1 MMRPR
6 MTSSVLS
13 EKLLASVSRDFFRP
27 LTRPSAAI
35 YVDCAERLAEV
46 AGEAGR
52 ITHAE
57 AIALVREIL
66 ATHPE
71 IALDDDEGANLRDI
85 RQRAGQIFNRLCDAR
100 WLEDQQLGLHERWA
114 LVSPGL
120 RPLLRLLRELAEDE
134 IAELKTFADTVRGV
148 CETLERPGALD
159 ARLLEPDELR
169 ATVTDVNAR
178 LESAIIQLHGVEKL
192 IALFDR
198 RQRLTESPAE
208 TLRLLYAEFGAGQHM
223 VCYDALRRNGLLPR
237 LQVLRSLVAERRD
250 DPLVKERL
258 AAGLAAHYH
267 WDDSEAYHRADKTL
281 RELEH
286 RLAAIRH
293 VADAIDAR
301 MASFNQLSQ
310 QRYRYQ
316 TELRG
321 RKPEM
326 VKAYCDAIN
335 AAHDGSRLG
344 ALREAPPDF
353 SPLVPDVRFFF
364 GTDSLARA
372 RRGKSPA
379 DLTFGR
385 EAASTGESDDDTLA
399 AMRERQRLALTPQR
413 AARLVAR
420 LLPAKNLSTT
430 TAEIS
435 AADLDELLD
444 LLAAAAYEQA
454 VTADNQR
461 VRWTITGPGQAAGLT
476 PTDIPT
482 DPQAGWNLERFQIT
496 RK

>member
-1 MMRPR
+1 MP
-6 MTSSVLS
+6 SSVLS

-52 ITHAE
+52 IVHAE

-66 ATHPE
+66 ASHPE
-71 IALDDDEGANLRDI
+71 ITLDDDEGANLRDI

-148 CETLERPGALD
+148 CETLERPGILD
-159 ARLLEPDELR
+159 PRLMEPDAIR

-198 RQRLTESPAE
+198 RQRLTDSPAE

-237 LQVLRSLVAERRD
+237 LQVLRSLVADRRD

-258 AAGLAAHYH
+258 AEGLAAHYH
-267 WDDSEAYHRADKTL
+267 WDESESYHRADKAL
-281 RELEH
+281 RDLEH
-286 RLAAIRH
+286 RLAAIRL

-321 RKPEM
+321 RRPEI

-335 AAHDGSRLG
+335 ATLDGSRL
-344 ALREAPPDF
+344 ASLRETPPDF

-379 DLTFGR
+379 DLSFGR
-385 EAASTGESDDDTLA
+385 EPAGSNESADDTLA
-399 AMRERQRLALTPQR
+399 AMRDRQRLALTPQR

-420 LLPAKNLSTT
+420 LLPHKNLSIT
-430 TAEIS
+430 TADFA
-435 AADLDELLD
+435 AADLDEMLD
-444 LLAAAAYEQA
+444 LLAAAAYDRA
-454 VTADNQR
+454 VTADGQR
-461 VRWTITGPGQAAGLT
+461 LRWSITGPGQSAGLT
-476 PTDIPT
+476 PADIPT
-482 DPQAGWNLERFQIT
+482 DSHAGWNLERFRIQ
-496 RK
+496 RS

>member
-1 MMRPR
+1 
-6 MTSSVLS
+6 MTPPILS

-52 ITHAE
+52 IPHAE
-57 AIALVREIL
+57 AIALIREIL
-66 ATHPE
+66 AAHPE
-71 IALDDDEGANLRDI
+71 IVLEDDEGAALRDA

-120 RPLLRLLRELAEDE
+120 RPLLRFLRELAEDE

-148 CETLERPGALD
+148 CETLERPGILD
-159 ARLLEPDELR
+159 PRLHEPDAIR

-192 IALFDR
+192 ISLFDR
-198 RQRLTESPAE
+198 RQRLSDSPAE

-237 LQVLRSLVAERRD
+237 LQALRSQVADCRD

-258 AAGLAAHYH
+258 AEGLATHYQL
-267 WDDSEAYHRADKTL
+267 DPSDAYHRAEMAL
-281 RELEH
+281 RQLEH
-286 RLAAIRH
+286 RLAAIRL

-321 RKPEM
+321 RKPEI
-326 VKAYCDAIN
+326 VKSYCDAIN
-335 AAHDGSRLG
+335 AAHDGSRLST
-344 ALREAPPDF
+344 LRDAAPDF
-353 SPLVPDVRFFF
+353 SPLIPEVKWFF
-364 GTDSLARA
+364 GIESLART

-379 DLTFGR
+379 DLSFGPSAR
-385 EAASTGESDDDTLA
+385 AAEESAEESLA
-399 AMRERQRLALTPQR
+399 ALRERQRLALTPQR

-420 LLPAKNLSTT
+420 LLPKKSLSIT
-430 TAEIS
+430 TADFT
-435 AADLDELLD
+435 ATDLDEMLD
-444 LLAAAAYEQA
+444 LLAIAAYDQA
-454 VTADNQR
+454 VTADGHR
-461 VRWTITGPGQAAGLT
+461 LRWSINGPGKTAGLT
-476 PTDIPT
+476 PTTIPT
-482 DPQAGWNLERFQIT
+482 DPHAGWNLEHFKIQRL
-496 RK
+496 

>member
-1 MMRPR
+1 MSLPH
-6 MTSSVLS
+6 LS

-35 YVDCAERLAEV
+35 YIDCAERLADV

-52 ITHAE
+52 IPHAE
-57 AIALVREIL
+57 AIALIREIL
-66 ATHPE
+66 AAHPD
-71 IALDDDEGANLRDI
+71 IVLGDDEGATMRDA
-85 RQRAGQIFNRLCDAR
+85 RQRAGQFFNRLCDSR
-100 WLEDQQLGLHERWA
+100 WLEDQQFGLHERWA

-148 CETLERPGALD
+148 CETLERPDILD
-159 ARLLEPDELR
+159 PHLRDPDEIR
-169 ATVTDVNAR
+169 GTVTDVNGR

-192 IALFDR
+192 ISLFDR
-198 RQRLTESPAE
+198 RQRLSESPAE

-237 LQVLRSLVAERRD
+237 LQTLRSQIAARRD
-250 DPLVKERL
+250 DPLVKQRL
-258 AAGLAAHYH
+258 AQGLAAHYH
-267 WDDSEAYHRADKTL
+267 WDESESYHRAEKAL

-286 RLAAIRH
+286 RLSAIRL

-321 RKPEM
+321 RRPEI

-335 AAHDGSRLG
+335 SAQQGTRLA
-344 ALREAPPDF
+344 ALRDAEPDF
-353 SPLVPDVRFFF
+353 TPLVPEVKFFF
-364 GTDSLARA
+364 GSESLART
-372 RRGKSPA
+372 RRAKAPA
-379 DLTFGR
+379 DLTFGNDSGGR
-385 EAASTGESDDDTLA
+385 DESAEETLA
-399 AMRERQRLALTPQR
+399 ALRERQRLALTPQR

-420 LLPAKNLSTT
+420 ILPNKSTT
-430 TAEIS
+430 ISTANFTS
-435 AADLDELLD
+435 TDLDEMLD
-444 LLAAAAYEQA
+444 LLAIAAYENA
-454 VTADNQR
+454 VTADGQR
-461 VRWTITGPGQAAGLT
+461 VKWTIDGPGRISGLT
-476 PTDIPT
+476 PHEIPT
-482 DPQAGWNLERFQIT
+482 DPQAGWRLERFLIQ
-496 RK
+496 RG

>member
-1 MMRPR
+1 MSLPN
-6 MTSSVLS
+6 LS

-52 ITHAE
+52 IPHIE
-57 AIALVREIL
+57 AIALIREIL
-66 ATHPE
+66 ASHPDVV
-71 IALDDDEGANLRDI
+71 LDDDEGASLRDA
-85 RQRAGQIFNRLCDAR
+85 RQRAGQFFNRLCDSA
-100 WLEDQQLGLHERWA
+100 WLEDQQLGLHERWT

-148 CETLERPGALD
+148 CETLERPNILD
-159 ARLLEPDELR
+159 PRLQEPDELR
-169 ATVTDVNAR
+169 GTVTDVNAR

-192 IALFDR
+192 ISLFDR
-198 RQRLTESPAE
+198 RQRLSDSPAE

-237 LQVLRSLVAERRD
+237 LQVLRSYVADRRD

-258 AAGLAAHYH
+258 AEGLAAHYS
-267 WDDSEAYHRADKTL
+267 WEPDDAYHRAEKAL

-286 RLAAIRH
+286 RLSAIRH

-321 RKPEM
+321 RRPEI
-326 VKAYCDAIN
+326 VKAYCDAVN
-335 AAHDGSRLG
+335 AAHQGTRL
-344 ALREAPPDF
+344 ASLRDAEPDF
-353 SPLVPDVRFFF
+353 QPLVPEVKCFF
-364 GTDSLARA
+364 GSDSLARV
-372 RRGKSPA
+372 RRVKAPA
-379 DLTFGR
+379 DLTFSTDSGR
-385 EAASTGESDDDTLA
+385 EEATDDTLA
-399 AMRERQRLALTPQR
+399 ALRERQRLALTPQR

-420 LLPAKNLSTT
+420 LLPGKSKTTT
-430 TAEIS
+430 TADFT
-435 AADLDELLD
+435 ATDLDEMLD
-444 LLAAAAYEQA
+444 LLAIAAYEHA
-454 VTADNQR
+454 VTADGKR
-461 VRWTITGPGQAAGLT
+461 VKWTITGPGKSDGLT
-476 PTDIPT
+476 PETIPT
-482 DPQAGWNLERFQIT
+482 DPHAGWAVERFEIH
-496 RK
+496 RS